1 MTANHLAGPG
11 LKGERVLAYEE
22 VDDSGTSTGRRAAF
36 AGVEFTPLG
45 YVDLVDTKL
54 GDKVV
59 IPLNWENAKVIESN
73 IPEIELDRFASGN
86 ATLESAYTSRAIGLV
101 KGGWLPSGLAVRQDM
116 IVLPDRC
123 TITELKG
130 RFRNGIKKNEDDKD
144 FLDFFEGDGIRINP
158 LLYAL
163 EGNLRRNPTP
173 DQVQQQL
180 EEVIAALRFALPKA
194 ELMPGD
200 GDGLRGIVGIVQDSQ
215 ASMARSR
222 PS

>member
-1 MTANHLAGPG
+1 MTANHMAEPGP
-11 LKGERVLAYEE
+11 KGERVLAYKE
-22 VDDSGTSTGRRAAF
+22 VDDSGSLTGRQAAF

-45 YVDLVDTKL
+45 YAELVDTKL
-54 GDKVV
+54 GNKVV

-73 IPEIELDRFASGN
+73 IAEIELDRFASGN

-123 TITELKG
+123 TISELKG
-130 RFRNGIKKNEDDKD
+130 RFRDGIKRNEDDKD

-173 DQVQQQL
+173 DEVRQQL
-180 EEVIAALRFALPKA
+180 EEVMAAMRLALPKA
-194 ELMPGD
+194 ELVPGD
-200 GDGLRGIVGIVQDSQ
+200 SGGLQGVVGIVADTQ
-215 ASMARSR
+215 ASMERKQTF
-222 PS
+222 